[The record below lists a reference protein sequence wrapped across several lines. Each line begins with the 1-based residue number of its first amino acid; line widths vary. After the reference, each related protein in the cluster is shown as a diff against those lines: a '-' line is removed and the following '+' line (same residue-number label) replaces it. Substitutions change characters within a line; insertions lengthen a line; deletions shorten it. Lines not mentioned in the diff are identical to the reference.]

1 MDKSKSSDI
10 VKDYARNAL
19 EKFVF
24 EYTDCDLSCVD
35 EILLEYLVTVLESLG
50 KNSNDVETSFDIDEF
65 TAMMTDFIP
74 GFKNINRDS
83 IINWMFSL
91 AKRIEAGTIT
101 LKKNIQT
108 KNELE
113 QVCPEEEKVVVSTN
127 LMSNLLLTETRNMEC
142 SNINKKTENSVD
154 IPSNELSS
162 THLNSQKK
170 ISYCD
175 KLQRLKDLYPGIP
188 EDQLR
193 RSLAYAHG
201 NLNKAANAILSN
213 KACQEHNVTQHNNSF
228 EEEDKE
234 KLKIQ
239 DTKDPCADL
248 LMKEKVSQLQEIFPF
263 KSVSCLQETL
273 LSIGSIDGACQLLF
287 EQDSKVESYN
297 KLKVH
302 KTSSKKACLSDSDLA
317 RLKQDALLKYSLVV
331 EKSEP
336 YKPIVFVEKDSKVE
350 PLNNI
355 KENLFSSEKQSSI
368 CQTLT
373 KGKISKINP
382 KANKK
387 SKPP

>member
-1 MDKSKSSDI
+1 MDKSKSSNI
-10 VKDYARNAL
+10 IKDYARNAL

-74 GFKNINRDS
+74 GFENINSAS

-108 KNELE
+108 KTEFE

-127 LMSNLLLTETRNMEC
+127 LMSNLLLSETMNMEC
-142 SNINKKTENSVD
+142 SNINKKTENV
-154 IPSNELSS
+154 PSNELSS

-170 ISYCD
+170 LSYCD
-175 KLQRLKDLYPGIP
+175 KLQRLKDLYPSIP

-213 KACQEHNVTQHNNSF
+213 KACQEHNVTQRNNSL

-234 KLKIQ
+234 KL

-263 KSVSCLQETL
+263 KSVSFLQETL
-273 LSIGSIDGACQLLF
+273 LSVGSIDGACQLLF

-355 KENLFSSEKQSSI
+355 KENLFSSEKQSSS

-382 KANKK
+382 KTNKK